1 MLVRSPWDAYLG
13 IGCKH
18 SGVNFTEKQVIG
30 HWRPTEGRS
39 NEVNSSPFPR
49 FCLSSQT
56 HFFGS
61 FLVSCSFF
69 LPLVEVEGLVD
80 WVAVLVDS
88 VCVPVDVSYKE
99 TSEYIHY
106 CPVGST
112 LMSCPP
118 SSSNEQTCC
127 ISPTCPPS

>member
-1 MLVRSPWDAYLG
+1 MLVRSPWEAYLG
-13 IGCKH
+13 IGCNH
-18 SGVNFTEKQVIG
+18 SGINFTEKQVIG

-56 HFFGS
+56 YFLGS

-88 VCVPVDVSYKE
+88 VCVPVEVSYKR
-99 TSEYIHY
+99 TKSV
-106 CPVGST
+106 CSLLPSGST
-112 LMSCPP
+112 LMSCAP
-118 SSSNEQTCC
+118 SSSNQQTCC
-127 ISPTCPPS
+127 ISPSPPS